1 MLNVPVTL
9 PYPVFATLSGPT
21 KLPFVPVLQGGL
33 EVDIISVE
41 PEVPGLPMTVLFRPA
56 EIAEPRRH
64 FTCPSANSKL
74 EPSVCLPVGLSYG
87 LLARLGVTLLSAP
100 LRITAA
106 VPNG

>member
-1 MLNVPVTL
+1 MLKVPVTL
-9 PYPVFATLSGPT
+9 PYPVFAALSGPT

-41 PEVPGLPMTVLFRPA
+41 PEVPGLPITVLFRPA

>member
-9 PYPVFATLSGPT
+9 PYPVFVALSGPT
-21 KLPFVPVLQGGL
+21 KLPFVPVLQAGL
-33 EVDIISVE
+33 AAEFISVG
-41 PEVPGLPMTVLFRPA
+41 PEVPTSPTTVLFRPA

-87 LLARLGVTLLSAP
+87 LLAMLGVMLPSAA
-100 LRITAA
+100 LRIAAA